1 MFRGRGDAPLVSCI
15 HDRRTVPSCR
25 FAATPGGHTRSV
37 TRIMPCTSWIARKG
51 NDMTDYS
58 LRQQHLLETLTSD
71 AFIAVNLEG
80 SDPVSI
86 RYLTG
91 FTGEGALILSS
102 AHAVLLTDSRYTE
115 QANQEI
121 DDIQIEE
128 GRAWNLKGLFDG
140 LAKRNLKTVTFA
152 SARASVYWHGELDKL
167 GPLVLSPQK
176 DPVAQLRRV
185 KSGEELAH
193 LRAAAKIADS
203 ALAELIPWIKVG
215 MNEAE
220 IALRLEMLIRQ
231 SDAEG
236 LAFDIN
242 VSAGPNTALNHYSPS
257 HCPAALKPGDL
268 LLFDFG
274 ANVQG
279 YRSDITRTF
288 VVGEATDRARE
299 IYDTVLKANCLAI
312 DAIHAGMTGIDA
324 DAVARDFITEA
335 EFGENF
341 GHGLGHGIGLEVHEA
356 PGLSPLSKDTLETGM
371 VVTVEP
377 GIYFTGFGGVRIED
391 DVVITETGCEII
403 TAFPKEELI
412 SVG

>member
-1 MFRGRGDAPLVSCI
+1 
-15 HDRRTVPSCR
+15 
-25 FAATPGGHTRSV
+25 
-37 TRIMPCTSWIARKG
+37 
-51 NDMTDYS
+51 MTDYA
-58 LRQQHLLETLTSD
+58 LRQQRLLEATTTD

-80 SDPVSI
+80 SDPVSL

-102 AHAVLLTDSRYTE
+102 ARAVLLTDSRYTE
-115 QANQEI
+115 QANRETE
-121 DDIQIEE
+121 DIQIEK
-128 GRAWNLKGLFDG
+128 GRAWNVKGLFEG
-140 LAKRNLKTVTFA
+140 LTKLNFKTITFS
-152 SARASVYWHGELDKL
+152 SARASVYWHEELRKL
-167 GPLVLSPQK
+167 GTLELYPQR
-176 DPVAQLRRV
+176 DPIAQLRRV
-185 KSGEELAH
+185 KSGEELDH
-193 LRAAAKIADS
+193 LRAAAVIADS
-203 ALAELIPWIKVG
+203 ALSELVPWIKVG

-220 IALRLEMLIRQ
+220 IALQLEMLIRR

-242 VSAGPNTALNHYSPS
+242 VSTGPNTALNHYNPF
-257 HCPAALKPGDL
+257 HHPATLKSGDL

-274 ANVQG
+274 ANVRG

-288 VVGEATDRARE
+288 VVGEATDKARE

-312 DAIHAGMTGIDA
+312 DAVHAGMTGIDA
-324 DAVARDFITEA
+324 DAVARDFITQA
-335 EFGENF
+335 GFGENF
-341 GHGLGHGIGLEVHEA
+341 GHGLGHGIGLEVHEV

-377 GIYFTGFGGVRIED
+377 GIYFVGLGGVRIED
-391 DVVITETGCEII
+391 DVVITDTGCEII